1 MDIKKDNIPPT
12 LYECKKCGR
21 QVPKGDPFFADCEY
35 QQLCGN
41 CYLKEEDRKE
51 QGKW

>member
-1 MDIKKDNIPPT
+1 MNKKDNISST
-12 LYECKKCGR
+12 LYVCKICGR
-21 QVPKGDPFFADCEY
+21 RVPKGSPMFANCEY

-51 QGKW
+51 QGKR

>member
-1 MDIKKDNIPPT
+1 MDKKDNISST
-12 LYECKKCGR
+12 LYVCKICGR
-21 QVPKGDPFFADCEY
+21 RILKGEPMFACCED

-51 QGKW
+51 RD